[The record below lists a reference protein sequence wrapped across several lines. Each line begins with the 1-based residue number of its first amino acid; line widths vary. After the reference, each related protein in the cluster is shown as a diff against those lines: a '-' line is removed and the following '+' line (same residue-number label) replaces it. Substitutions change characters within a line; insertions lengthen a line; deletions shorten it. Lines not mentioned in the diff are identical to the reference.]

1 MALSNSLH
9 ERSSLTE
16 FQKKARTLMFVKR
29 VLSTFGIL
37 ALIALGFGLGVLYM
51 IMVPDELL
59 LSQDAVVD
67 GVLPEASV
75 SMLRS
80 DAGRFIDIQPL
91 SQDVS
96 TIFVFYPGGLVRP
109 QAYQWLGVALAPYGI
124 RTLIPEFP
132 ADLAVINP
140 NRALDVLR
148 RAGDLPE
155 RIVIGGHSLGGAMAA
170 RFALNHAD
178 ELDGLI
184 LMAAYSAESDDLSE
198 SPLNVL
204 VLAAENDDLATA
216 EQVTAGLQRLP
227 ADTELVLIE
236 GAVHAFFGRYG
247 SQRGDGV
254 PTISRGQAEVAI
266 IDTLRSYFN
275 QSP

>member
-1 MALSNSLH
+1 M
-9 ERSSLTE
+9 
-16 FQKKARTLMFVKR
+16 KR
-29 VLSTFGIL
+29 FLSTVGIL

-51 IMVPDELL
+51 VAVPGELL

-80 DAGRFIDIQPL
+80 DAGRFIDVQPL
-91 SQDVS
+91 SQEVR

-109 QAYQWLGVALAPYGI
+109 QAYQWLGVALAPYGV

-132 ADLAVINP
+132 LDLAVLSP

-155 RIVIGGHSLGGAMAA
+155 RIVVGGHSLGGAMAA

-184 LMAAYSAESDDLSE
+184 LMAAYSAEGDDLSE
-198 SPLNVL
+198 LPLSVL
-204 VLAAENDDLATA
+204 VLAAENDDLATP

-227 ADTELVLIE
+227 SEAELVMIE

-247 SQRGDGV
+247 PQRGDGV
-254 PTISRGQAEVAI
+254 PRVSRAQAEAAI
-266 IDTLRSYFN
+266 IDTLREYFN
-275 QSP
+275 RLP

>member
-1 MALSNSLH
+1 MS
-9 ERSSLTE
+9 
-16 FQKKARTLMFVKR
+16 VKR
-29 VLSTFGIL
+29 ILSIVGIL

-51 IMVPDELL
+51 IVVPDELL
-59 LSQDAVVD
+59 LSQDAVVE

-198 SPLNVL
+198 LPLNVL
-204 VLAAENDDLATA
+204 VLAAENDDLATPG
-216 EQVTAGLQRLP
+216 QVTAGLQRLP

-236 GAVHAFFGRYG
+236 GAVHSFFGRYG
-247 SQRGDGV
+247 PQRGDGV

>member
-1 MALSNSLH
+1 M
-9 ERSSLTE
+9 
-16 FQKKARTLMFVKR
+16 KR
-29 VLSTFGIL
+29 LLSTVGIL
-37 ALIALGFGLGVLYM
+37 ALIALGFGLGVFYM
-51 IMVPDELL
+51 VAVPGELL

-80 DAGRFIDIQPL
+80 DAGRFIDVQPL
-91 SQDVS
+91 SQEVQ

-109 QAYQWLGVALAPYGI
+109 QAYQWLGVALAPYGV

-132 ADLAVINP
+132 LDLAVLSP

-155 RIVIGGHSLGGAMAA
+155 RIVVGGHSLGGAMAA

-184 LMAAYSAESDDLSE
+184 LMAAYSAEGDDLSAL
-198 SPLNVL
+198 PLNVL
-204 VLAAENDDLATA
+204 VLAAEHDDLATP

-227 ADTELVLIE
+227 SEAELVMIE

-247 SQRGDGV
+247 PQRGDGV
-254 PTISRGQAEVAI
+254 PRVSRAQAEAAI
-266 IDTLRSYFN
+266 IDTLREYFN
-275 QSP
+275 RLP